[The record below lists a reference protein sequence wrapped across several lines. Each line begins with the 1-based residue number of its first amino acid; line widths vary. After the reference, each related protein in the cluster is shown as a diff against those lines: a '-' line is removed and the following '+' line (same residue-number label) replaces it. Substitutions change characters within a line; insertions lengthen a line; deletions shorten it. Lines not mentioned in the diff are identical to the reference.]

1 MNILRIL
8 PLAAA
13 ATLLAGPETSMKL
26 AFEDTFKGKA
36 IDEAK
41 WNFDKS
47 NVRLVQAKVG
57 SETKQVVNLEIV
69 SAGKS
74 TLWRNSRIESKFTAP
89 LLYVE
94 ASIRMQ
100 QTKGRWAGMRLRTV
114 EDKKNGAGEI
124 FFESRGEDK
133 IQVFAHV
140 VSAQTGGF
148 QRLIPEKQPVNLDGG
163 ASYKKFN
170 RYGLH
175 WTEKAVKWYLNGR
188 EVYAIRRDFSKD
200 PVGFQFVHHLPE
212 GGVLRDF
219 PNPQLGP
226 EPVQIEWVRAYV
238 NK

>member
-8 PLAAA
+8 PMAAA
-13 ATLLAGPETSMKL
+13 ASLLAGPETSMKL
-26 AFEDTFKGKA
+26 VFEDTFKAKT
-36 IDEAK
+36 IDETK

-74 TLWRNSRIESKFTAP
+74 TLWRNSSLSPKFTAP
-89 LLYVE
+89 LMYVE

-114 EDKKNGAGEI
+114 EDKKNGAGEL

-133 IQVFAHV
+133 IQVHAYV
-140 VSAQTGGF
+140 ASAQTGGV
-148 QRLIPEKQPVNLDGG
+148 QRLTPEKQPVTMDGG

-170 RYGLH
+170 RYGLL
-175 WTEKAVKWYLNGR
+175 WTEKAAKWFLNGR
-188 EVYAIRRDFSKD
+188 EVFTIRRDFSKE
-200 PVGFQFVHHLPE
+200 PLTFHFIHHLPE
-212 GGVLRDF
+212 GGVLREF
-219 PNPQLGP
+219 PKPDAGP
-226 EPVQIEWVRAYV
+226 EPIQIEWVRAYV